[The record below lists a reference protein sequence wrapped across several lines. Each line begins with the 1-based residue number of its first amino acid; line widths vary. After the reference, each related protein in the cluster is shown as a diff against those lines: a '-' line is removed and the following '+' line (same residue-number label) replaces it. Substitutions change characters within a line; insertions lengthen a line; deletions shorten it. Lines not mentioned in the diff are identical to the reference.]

1 MRNKHLQ
8 RHHIHTLEDLT
19 PEKFEAALRYGWG
32 ISKLGEPVHHEMGW
46 VKMVH
51 DSSLPPYAKA
61 QVIGMLYANEASL
74 DLNLRPLEKKSIK
87 RFAKNAGIS
96 FRRPLK
102 KQGNLCMRLDLET
115 GTAITEKNLLVHTD
129 AEEDI

>member
-1 MRNKHLQ
+1 MCGAHRRN
-8 RHHIHTLEDLT
+8 DLDHSCHRRASR
-19 PEKFEAALRYGWG
+19 PCCL
-32 ISKLGEPVHHEMGW
+32 
-46 VKMVH
+46 
-51 DSSLPPYAKA
+51 AKKS
-61 QVIGMLYANEASL
+61 IDLLYANEVSL

-87 RFAKNAGIS
+87 RFAKTAGIS

-129 AEEDI
+129 VEEDV